1 MGGKRES
8 ERDGE
13 RGRERGRERQEE
25 RKKGGERGR
34 EDGRDKSQKCG
45 RIPLNMINPRHWT
58 EAHFSLLCI
67 SHGEG
72 IHSCFSLFFFKFFYM
87 QIFSKT
93 SLTELRRK
101 SVLLTGYLEALVKQE
116 YSRPEGK
123 SVEEDGQE
131 VYIDILTPS
140 DPAQRGAQLSLAFNI
155 NVGQV
160 FQELEKRGVVVST
173 EAARDFQYRVGQWGR
188 FEIHW

>member
-1 MGGKRES
+1 MWSNISKH
-8 ERDGE
+8 
-13 RGRERGRERQEE
+13 
-25 RKKGGERGR
+25 
-34 EDGRDKSQKCG
+34 DKSTTLDRGTFQLIVYKSWRG
-45 RIPLNMINPRHWT
+45 Y
-58 EAHFSLLCI
+58 SV
-67 SHGEG
+67 
-72 IHSCFSLFFFKFFYM
+72 LFFVVFLFFYM
-87 QIFSKT
+87 QIFNKT

-173 EAARDFQYRVGQWGR
+173 EVACALQYRVGQWGR